1 MSKGK
6 QTLPASL
13 LDMLKQTNP
22 KRIKN
27 PIYKP
32 FNTYCFMNQIKIFQ
46 NQEFGAI
53 RTMSNEQGEALFC
66 AKDVCDALGYK
77 QTHKA
82 VERHVE
88 EGDGMKRPT
97 PTTSGV
103 QTMLYV
109 NESGL
114 YALILSSKLE
124 SARRFKHWV
133 TSEVLPSIRKQG
145 GYIATRQ
152 GETEAEIMQR
162 AIEIV
167 QTTLARRDEQIAR
180 LKPRADYADQVLDS
194 ITCITT
200 TQLAK
205 ELGMTAQEL
214 NRRLCEMRIQYWQ
227 SGQYMLYA
235 DYARQGFAKS
245 RTHKRTLKHGIV
257 MTETYLVWTERG
269 RDFIHRLLN
278 KNLAN

>member
-1 MSKGK
+1 
-6 QTLPASL
+6 
-13 LDMLKQTNP
+13 
-22 KRIKN
+22 
-27 PIYKP
+27 
-32 FNTYCFMNQIKIFQ
+32 MNEIKIFQ
-46 NQEFGAI
+46 NHEFGAI
-53 RTMSNEQGEALFC
+53 RTTSNEQGEALFC
-66 AKDVCDALGYK
+66 AKDVALALGYK
-77 QTHKA
+77 RPEDAMAQ
-82 VERHVE
+82 HVE
-88 EGDGMKRPT
+88 NEDSVKHRVIDSLGRKRMAT
-97 PTTSGV
+97 FI
-103 QTMLYV
+103 

-124 SARRFKHWV
+124 SARRFKRWV

-145 GYIATRQ
+145 GYIATRN

-245 RTHKRTLKHGIV
+245 RTRKHTLKHGIV

>member
-66 AKDVCDALGYK
+66 AKDVCDALGYRRSND
-77 QTHKA
+77 A
-82 VERHVE
+82 VRAHVE
-88 EGDGMKRPT
+88 SEDAVKCST
-97 PTTSGV
+97 PTTSGD
-103 QTMLYV
+103 QMMTYLK
-109 NESGL
+109 ESGL

-124 SARRFKHWV
+124 SARRFKRWV

-145 GYIATRQ
+145 GYIATQ
-152 GETEAEIMQR
+152 NGETEAEIMQR

-278 KNLAN
+278 PKFAN

>member
-1 MSKGK
+1 
-6 QTLPASL
+6 
-13 LDMLKQTNP
+13 
-22 KRIKN
+22 
-27 PIYKP
+27 
-32 FNTYCFMNQIKIFQ
+32 MNQIQIFQ

-53 RTMSNEQGEALFC
+53 RTMSNKQGEPMFC
-66 AKDVCDALGYK
+66 AKDVAEALGYD
-77 QTHKA
+77 QPHKA
-82 VERHVE
+82 IARHVE
-88 EGDGMKRPT
+88 EDDGMKRT
-97 PTTSGV
+97 LIDSLGRK
-103 QTMLYV
+103 QQAIFI

-145 GYIATRQ
+145 GYMVARPE
-152 GETEAEIMQR
+152 ETDEVVLARALQIMQT
-162 AIEIV
+162 AVE
-167 QTTLARRDEQIAR
+167 RRDEEIAR

-214 NRRLCEMRIQYWQ
+214 NRQLCAMHIQYWQ

-235 DYARQGFAKS
+235 EYARQGLAKS
-245 RTHKRTLKHGIV
+245 RTQKRVLKHGMVI
-257 MTETYLVWTERG
+257 TEMYLVWTERG
-269 RDFIHRLLN
+269 RDFIHRLLDA
-278 KNLAN
+278 KCGT